1 MADVQGVLDQVNVC
15 ILIPVYN
22 ERKEIGRL
30 VESLKQKNF
39 DVVIIDDGSTDD
51 SGKAAREQ
59 GAIVIRHDQK
69 QGKGRSLRDGF
80 DFILKEKK
88 YDGVVTI
95 DGDGQH
101 DIGDIAQFLVKA
113 QEYPGSIITG
123 TRMANPQGMP
133 LIRLL
138 TNRFMSGVI
147 SFLCRQKVPDTQ
159 CGFRLISVSVL
170 KLLKLTC
177 DDFQI
182 ETEVL
187 IKAAKSGFQIY
198 SVPIKTIYRGEA
210 SKINPVLD
218 TFRFLVY
225 IIKEMF
231 VPRHQN
237 DRP

>member
-1 MADVQGVLDQVNVC
+1 MAYVQGVLDQVNVC

-30 VESLKQKNF
+30 VESLKRKSF
-39 DVVIIDDGSTDD
+39 DVVVIDDGSTDD
-51 SGKAAREQ
+51 SGKAAQEQ
-59 GAIVIRHDQK
+59 GAVVIGHDQK

-80 DFILKEKK
+80 EYILKENK

-101 DIGDIAQFLVKA
+101 DIGDIEQFLVQA
-113 QEYPGSIITG
+113 QEHPESIITG
-123 TRMANPQGMP
+123 TRMTNPQGMP
-133 LIRLL
+133 PVRLW
-138 TNRFMSGVI
+138 TNRLMSGLI
-147 SFLCRQKVPDTQ
+147 SFLCRQKIPDTQ
-159 CGFRLISVSVL
+159 CGFRLISASVL
-170 KLLKLTC
+170 QPLKLTC

-187 IKAAKSGFQIY
+187 IKAAKLGFKIY

-225 IIKEMF
+225 IIKEM
-231 VPRHQN
+231 RGK
-237 DRP
+237 